1 VIGNREF
8 YTRCVEKFPLALNYC
23 KQIEKKGFNKVIQDN
38 FPRTVYNRL
47 GTFSNG
53 ESVYRLAEVL

>member
-1 VIGNREF
+1 METLTWLPVYNADLSQIDG
-8 YTRCVEKFPLALNYC
+8 YSEKD
-23 KQIEKKGFNKVIQDN
+23 FNKVIQDN
-38 FPRTVYNRL
+38 FPRTVYSKL